1 MGCAGSRNT
10 TLYEDLGGA
19 TAVEKAVE
27 VFYTKVL
34 ADDDLAEFFVEV
46 NMKNLKQHQK
56 KFLTLALGGPNEY
69 KGKDMRK
76 AHEHLKLNDK
86 HFDLVLGHLAAT
98 LSVIRAKEQQIVAA
112 AKIVESVRKD
122 VLNK

>member
-1 MGCAGSRNT
+1 MGCTCMRNT

-19 TAVEKAVE
+19 AAVEKAVE
-27 VFYTKVL
+27 IFYTKVL
-34 ADDDLAEFFVEV
+34 ADENLAEFFVGV

-56 KFLTLALGGPNEY
+56 RFLTLALGGPNEY

-98 LSVIRAKEQQIVAA
+98 LSELGASEQQIGSA